1 MRAGGILQICGK
13 LLATACL
20 RSRRNRNAPASM
32 ADEFFVPASPEELLD
47 DDVGGGLK
55 VSKDISLADLDPEDI
70 YELAESEPDADSA
83 V

>member
-1 MRAGGILQICGK
+1 
-13 LLATACL
+13 
-20 RSRRNRNAPASM
+20 M
-32 ADEFFVPASPEELLD
+32 ADEFFVPASLEELLD

-70 YELAESEPDADSA
+70 YDLAESEQDADSA